1 MKKIF
6 IVLLGISLILFGCS
20 NEETT
25 KTETIETAVVF
36 GSSLTDIINKS
47 NINVV
52 GTTTDSFDNGIIE
65 EVEDIGGLVNPNMEL
80 IVELDPDVVVISGRH
95 PKYESIKD
103 LLDSAN
109 IKVMMMEYNSF
120 DEYKETIDEIA
131 TVTNDSDYYDE
142 MVSEVEEEVNEYIEK
157 ASKFDSA
164 KALVVRSSTT
174 SFSVVDNTYF
184 SNEIIENMNIIN
196 IANINDK
203 ISADLSVEYIL
214 EEDPEYIFIIQMG
227 DETSLQGYN
236 EYLLANQSWSNLSAV
251 KSDNVYYL
259 PKELFHLKP
268 NEKWSEAYE
277 YIYEIL
283 QQ

>member
-1 MKKIF
+1 MKKILV
-6 IVLLGISLILFGCS
+6 VLLGLTLVLFGCS
-20 NEETT
+20 SEKKTT
-25 KTETIETAVVF
+25 KDTIETAVVF

-47 NINVV
+47 NINVI

-65 EVEDIGGLVNPNMEL
+65 DVEDIGGLITPNMEQV
-80 IVELDPDVVVISGRH
+80 VELNPDVVIIYGKH
-95 PKYESIKD
+95 PKYESIKE
-103 LLDSAN
+103 LLETAN
-109 IKVMMMEYNSF
+109 ITVMNLEYNSF
-120 DEYKETIDEIA
+120 DEYKEVITKVADL
-131 TVTNDSDYYDE
+131 TNDDSYYGK
-142 MVSEVEEEVNEYIEK
+142 MVGEVEAEINDYIVK
-157 ASKFDSA
+157 ATNFDST
-164 KALVVRSSTT
+164 KALVVRSSTS
-174 SFSVVDNTYF
+174 SFSVINNTYF
-184 SNEIIENMNIIN
+184 SNEIIENMNIVN

-203 ISADLSVEYIL
+203 INADLSVEYIL

-236 EYLLANQSWSNLSAV
+236 EYILANGSWSNLSAV
-251 KSDNVYYL
+251 KSGNVYYL